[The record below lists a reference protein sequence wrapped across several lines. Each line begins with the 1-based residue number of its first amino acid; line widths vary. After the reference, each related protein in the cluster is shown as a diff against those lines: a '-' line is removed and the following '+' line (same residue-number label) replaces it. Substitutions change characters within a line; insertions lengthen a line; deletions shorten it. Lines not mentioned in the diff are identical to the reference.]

1 MKNFKLE
8 RDFKR
13 CILLYHLSYEA
24 VRELIRGQFSFC
36 TPSFSALLSLSA
48 AHARVFSVPFCLFEI
63 TDHSQSNLDDNGY
76 KLCPVL
82 HPSENTALRN

>member
-13 CILLYHLSYEA
+13 CILLYQLSYEA
-24 VRELIRGQFSFC
+24 VRELIKGQFR
-36 TPSFSALLSLSA
+36 FSVLPSLSA
-48 AHARVFSVPFCLFEI
+48 PHARVFSVLFCLFEI
-63 TDHSQSNLDDNGY
+63 TDHSQSNLDDNEC

-82 HPSENTALRN
+82 PIRENTALRN